1 MNIRKHR
8 EERREQVRMAR
19 MKAALDNE
27 VRIMN
32 RTKTISPTMM
42 TVMAANTMSMRP
54 QLNDNQAG
62 EVINRALA
70 EFETH
75 TPDDFDEVIMRLE
88 FHADDVLGHGDE
100 EYAYTGD
107 EE

>member
-1 MNIRKHR
+1 MS
-8 EERREQVRMAR
+8 EQVREQVRIAR

-27 VRIMN
+27 VSIMN
-32 RTKTISPTMM
+32 RTKTVTPSMMVIMYRQTMD
-42 TVMAANTMSMRP
+42 MRP

-100 EYAYTGD
+100 EYAYSG
-107 EE
+107 EEE

>member
-1 MNIRKHR
+1 M
-8 EERREQVRMAR
+8 REQVRMAR

-32 RTKTISPTMM
+32 RTKTVSSGMM
-42 TVMAANTMSMRP
+42 IIMSKGVMGMRP
-54 QLNDNQAG
+54 QLNDNQTG

-75 TPDDFDEVIMRLE
+75 APDDYNEVIMRLE

-100 EYAYTGD
+100 EYAYSG
-107 EE
+107 EEE

>member
-1 MNIRKHR
+1 MS
-8 EERREQVRMAR
+8 EQVREQVRIAR

-32 RTKTISPTMM
+32 RTKTVTPSMMVIMYRQTMD
-42 TVMAANTMSMRP
+42 MRP

-75 TPDDFDEVIMRLE
+75 TPDDFDEVIMRVE
-88 FHADDVLGHGDE
+88 FHADDVLGHSDE
-100 EYAYTGD
+100 EYAYSG
-107 EE
+107 EEE

>member
-1 MNIRKHR
+1 M
-8 EERREQVRMAR
+8 REQVRMAR

-75 TPDDFDEVIMRLE
+75 TPNDFDEVIMRLE
-88 FHADDVLGHGDE
+88 FHADDVLGHSDE

-107 EE
+107 E

>member
-1 MNIRKHR
+1 MNIR
-8 EERREQVRMAR
+8 EQLRMAR
-19 MKAALDNE
+19 MKHALNNE

-32 RTKTISPTMM
+32 RAKTVSPKMM
-42 TVMAANTMSMRP
+42 TIMTARTFVMRP

-70 EFETH
+70 EFETDE
-75 TPDDFDEVIMRLE
+75 PDDFDEVIMRLE

>member
-1 MNIRKHR
+1 
-8 EERREQVRMAR
+8 
-19 MKAALDNE
+19 
-27 VRIMN
+27 MN
-32 RTKTISPTMM
+32 RTKTVTPSMMVIMCRQTMD
-42 TVMAANTMSMRP
+42 MRP

-70 EFETH
+70 EFATDE
-75 TPDDFDEVIMRLE
+75 PDDFDEVIMRLE